1 MLKEQIQQR
10 LKALS
15 FNDDVV
21 KRYDETH
28 RFYHTFEHLQDV
40 VSYLEKSNSLNDEL
54 FLAAVYHDA
63 VYDPKSNTN
72 EEDSANLFKVDAAM
86 ASIASDKVASVI
98 QLILD
103 TKHHTAS
110 SELSK
115 QFIDA
120 DLNIF
125 NESNERLLQ
134 YEKQIFK
141 EYQFVDYKTYKENRI
156 KVLEKYN
163 QNGKLDFL
171 ISYVKTVMPTIAV
184 FPGSFNPFHKGH
196 YNVLQKAERIFDKVI
211 IAFGRNPDKNQRTW
225 EVPKTIQNRQ
235 MAEYEGLVT
244 DFVDSLGYDTIIIR
258 GLRNST
264 DFQYEQN
271 QYRYIQE
278 LKPHVRIV
286 NVFCDKEF
294 EHISSSGIRT
304 LEKYNKHQLYLLD

>member
-171 ISYVKTVMPTIAV
+171 ISYVKTVMPAIAV

-225 EVPKTIQNRQ
+225 DVPKTIQNRQ
-235 MAEYEGLVT
+235 IAEYEGLVT